1 MEDIRERIKKALE
14 VRGMMPVLL
23 ISTNRPLDFIAFQ
36 AVFIFLW
43 ANFGQKK
50 NPTAY
55 AMG

>member
-36 AVFIFLW
+36 AVFIFLG